1 MFLIDS
7 QFATYGSLY
16 KHSSFDPYSSYDT
29 SFAKSSSSFSE
40 KFRITGYLQLNIKYV
55 LMITADYRY
64 LYRQGPFSVI
74 ANGFDRIDIK
84 RMSM

>member
-7 QFATYGSLY
+7 QLATYGRLY
-16 KHSSFDPYSSYDT
+16 KHSSFDPNSSHDT
-29 SFAKSSSSFSE
+29 SFAKSSSSFSG
-40 KFRITGYLQLNIKYV
+40 KFRITGYLQLNMTYV

-64 LYRQGPFSVI
+64 LYRQGPFSIIVH
-74 ANGFDRIDIK
+74 GFDRIDIK